1 MRRIL
6 CSVNGIALALA
17 FGCGR
22 VSEPPSEAA
31 FDEPNLRPEV
41 RLWHETSDVAHAME
55 TYLRKSRRLPTR
67 VAQIRNSLPERM
79 VSQHDSGQLGIEF
92 RKVPTGK
99 SRMSDPEQ
107 PFVRVEVT
115 LTGGGRRVTEGY
127 DLTFDSLRVE
137 D

>member
-1 MRRIL
+1 
-6 CSVNGIALALA
+6 
-17 FGCGR
+17 
-22 VSEPPSEAA
+22 
-31 FDEPNLRPEV
+31 
-41 RLWHETSDVAHAME
+41 ME